1 MYQNRAWAVLLHINC
16 ICAID
21 VADTFWRV
29 RLMLFFLPSLVFPL
43 ARMNHDGYEK
53 SHWQVWRGSDI
64 FDENFTA
71 TRGEHVWHNVRT
83 DKYRAS
89 AVDCRIYEIL
99 AATIL
104 LTIGIRSEI
113 AVNRSA
119 INQFARFANAAIIEK
134 YIPCENIL
142 FLVHNCNCQDFSYE

>member
-1 MYQNRAWAVLLHINC
+1 
-16 ICAID
+16 
-21 VADTFWRV
+21 
-29 RLMLFFLPSLVFPL
+29 ML
-43 ARMNHDGYEK
+43 
-53 SHWQVWRGSDI
+53 DI

-104 LTIGIRSEI
+104 LAAGIRSEI
-113 AVNRSA
+113 AVNRGA
-119 INQFARFANAAIIEK
+119 INQFARIALPTLPLSEGTFFEQK
-134 YIPCENIL
+134 YVYRSVRNS
-142 FLVHNCNCQDFSYE
+142 NCQSFSLQQKLCNSYFIDR